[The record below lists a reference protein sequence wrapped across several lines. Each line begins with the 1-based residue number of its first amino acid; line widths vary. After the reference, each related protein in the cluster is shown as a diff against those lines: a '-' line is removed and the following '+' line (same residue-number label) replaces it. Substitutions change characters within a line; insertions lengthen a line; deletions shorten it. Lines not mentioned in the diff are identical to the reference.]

1 MVFAGSIEGQEGFI
15 LVSSCAETCGRLLEI
30 VVLEAGSG
38 FRLALIL
45 ERNWTATLL
54 LILVKLWKLFKR
66 RKGRR
71 VPPVIMKL
79 SGWNSR
85 SLVSEV
91 AVRDLVDFQGR
102 VKVDVLFL
110 SESHLDKEKAE
121 VLRRKLGFNFMLIN
135 ESDGR
140 SGGLVLFSNK
150 ENRIVAK
157 DIGPNFIDITI
168 GDCCFQ
174 T

>member
-1 MVFAGSIEGQEGFI
+1 M
-15 LVSSCAETCGRLLEI
+15 VSSCVETCGRLLEI

-45 ERNWTATLL
+45 DRNWTATLL
-54 LILVKLWKLFKR
+54 LILVKLWKR
-66 RKGRR
+66 CKGRR

-91 AVRDLVDFQGR
+91 VVRDLVNFRGR

-157 DIGPNFIDITI
+157 DIGPNFDITI